1 MNQKQR
7 TIALIFNVSLALIV
21 HRCVS
26 GGWAVTGATRDA
38 WLIGILAYWILSL
51 VSSPFFAPPKDVLAN
66 GIGAGIALVTI
77 EIGRD
82 VPASALLQTLK
93 WSGLV
98 LSLGVISLSLISI
111 MAFTAHR
118 ESVWSKASYRIA
130 NRLGSGGLIF
140 TPVVLVSA
148 FAGYSNN
155 LPAVLSIVILWVLA
169 VSVGLTEGL
178 IQLQLPKAEKAGP
191 QRLGKVERFDSPGL
205 VRVLLAGRS
214 KWPTSGVVVLELPD
228 QQQVFALPLF
238 EHPGVEGRIGTAV
251 VARGVDN
258 YVPNVKELDV
268 YAHGGD
274 DFRSELTKELSGM
287 GAGAELAGVVI
298 EGSMIS
304 ILRFETLSEDLA
316 KGRIV
321 TVQVGGDHVY
331 YQITDA
337 MTAEEVLSSE
347 LHGRRVASAI
357 QLGKYVGGKGFSRF
371 DWVPRM
377 NSCVFL
383 LPPDATFAFDPTE
396 DQRSVGVLP
405 GTECDIYVDIDQVVH
420 YHAAVLGITGTGKTE
435 LSLDLVRSAVERGCK
450 VVCVDFTGEYAKRL
464 VDLGPKELGLTEDL
478 GKGYEEALFAV
489 ETGEY
494 GAGKEKARLKAFVD
508 AIRPTIEGQVDQF
521 LSGADSLAVLELAE
535 ITNTKASI
543 RTTELFLSSFMA
555 WAKKNRKKE
564 RILLVLEEAHTI
576 IPETGGSGMDYES
589 KWVVER
595 IGQIALQGRKYGIG
609 LLVVSQRTALVSK
622 TILSQCNTFF
632 AFSLV
637 DQTSLNFLGSVL
649 SSDHVAGIS
658 NLQPLEMICYG
669 KAINSARP
677 LLVARRF
684 DDLKAAAAASLDA

>member
-7 TIALIFNVSLALIV
+7 TIALVVNVVLALVV

-26 GGWAVTGATRDA
+26 GGWAINGSTRDA
-38 WLIGILAYWILSL
+38 WLIGILAYWVLSL
-51 VSSPFFAPPKDVLAN
+51 VSSPFFAPPKDALAN
-66 GIGAGIALVTI
+66 GIGACIALITI
-77 EIGRD
+77 EIGR
-82 VPASALLQTLK
+82 SAQAFTLLESLK
-93 WSGLV
+93 WSGLIV
-98 LSLGVISLSLISI
+98 SLGVISLSLLSI
-111 MAFTAHR
+111 MSLSAHR
-118 ESVWSKASYRIA
+118 ESVLSKASYRIA
-130 NRLGSGGLIF
+130 NRLGSGGLLF

-148 FAGYSNN
+148 FAGYATN

-169 VSVGLTEGL
+169 VSVGLAEVL
-178 IQLQLPKAEKAGP
+178 IQLRLPKADKAGS

-205 VRVLLAGRS
+205 VRVLLTGRS
-214 KWPTSGVVVLELPD
+214 KWSTSGVVVLELPD

-251 VARGVDN
+251 VARSVDDHI
-258 YVPNVKELDV
+258 PNVTELDV
-268 YAHGGD
+268 YSYGGLD
-274 DFRSELTKELSGM
+274 LRSELTQQLSGM
-287 GAGAELAGVVI
+287 GAGAELVGVVI
-298 EGSMIS
+298 EGSTIAV
-304 ILRFETLSEDLA
+304 LRFETLSEDLA

-321 TVQVGGDHVY
+321 TLQVGGDHIY

-337 MTAEEVLSSE
+337 ITAEEVLSSE

-357 QLGKYVGGKGFSRF
+357 QLGKYVDGKGFARF

-383 LPPDATFAFDPTE
+383 LPGDATFAFEPSA

-405 GTECDIYVDIDQVVH
+405 GTECNIYVDIDQVIH

-464 VDLGPKELGLTEDL
+464 ADLGPMELGLAADL
-478 GKGYEEALFAV
+478 GKDYEDALFAV
-489 ETGEY
+489 ETGAY
-494 GAGKEKARLKAFVD
+494 GATKEKAELKAFVD
-508 AIRPTIEGQVDQF
+508 AIRPIIEEQVDAF
-521 LSGADSLAVLELAE
+521 LSGKDCLAVLELAE
-535 ITNTKASI
+535 ITNTKASV

-564 RILLVLEEAHTI
+564 RILLVLDEAHTI
-576 IPETGGSGMDYES
+576 VPETGGSGMDYES

-609 LLVVSQRTALVSK
+609 LLVISQRTALVSK

-649 SSDHVAGIS
+649 SSDHIAGIA

-684 DDLKAAAAASLDA
+684 DDAKVAGAASLDA